1 MGAMDNDYAYIQVF
15 INFFKQIIE
24 IIKDLFSGMSAGSED
39 DDAAAEDEN
48 A

>member
-15 INFFKQIIE
+15 INFLKQIIE
-24 IIKDLFSGMSAGSED
+24 IIKGLFSGMSAGSED
-39 DDAAAEDEN
+39 DDAATEEEN